1 MRRNQLE
8 PEVRVEPKA
17 MLDAIGRTPWRA
29 PVITRIALAR
39 TLNTTGSPHDAF
51 TSGTHA

>member
-1 MRRNQLE
+1 MRGNQLSE
-8 PEVRVEPKA
+8 QRR
-17 MLDAIGRTPWRA
+17 DAKGGVDATSRAQWRA
-29 PVITRIALAR
+29 PVITRIPLAR